1 MFLQSSPYSIPL
13 VIIIFFSIIT
23 ICYINLLDIFRKES
37 RSTIESFIIIGSMIW
52 MLGNLLELEVVG
64 YQLKLLCSKV
74 QYIGIAAV
82 SISWL
87 TFSFQYTSIKKWQ
100 TKRNITLICIIPV
113 IVLILV
119 FTNEFHG
126 LIIKEASLGNFMG
139 FSVLN
144 KVFGVGHWVAIIY
157 LLFSILIGSVL
168 IIQMLISTNYT
179 YKWQAWVF
187 LFALTVPLSTIMLY
201 LLDIEPFPHLELMP
215 VSIGLGG
222 IITAIILSRSK
233 IGEIVP
239 IACNNVV
246 GSINDGVIVLDSQ
259 NNILD
264 INSSFQRIFN
274 KHIKEIIGKPLEKVF
289 PYLSSKTE
297 ELRSRNISNGCFY
310 IYREDKKD
318 IYDIN
323 VSNIFNWQ
331 GMHVG
336 KVVLVHDITELE
348 KTKEEIK
355 YLSFYDK
362 LTGLH
367 SRAYFEVE
375 LNRLDT
381 SRQAPI
387 SIITGDVNGL
397 KLVNNTFGYTEGDK
411 LLIKVAELLK
421 KSCRSEDII
430 ARWGGGG
437 FIILLTKTSHD
448 DSYEIVKRI
457 EKNCKEMGNPKVS
470 ISMSIGFSTK
480 DRNSKDIVVVMKE
493 AEERMMRR
501 KLLNGK
507 SIYSSMISSLRRTL
521 WEKSYETEQ
530 HGERIKK
537 LSLKL
542 GNSISLP
549 ANKLDELELLATLHD
564 IGKVAIPDEILTK
577 EGALNEEEWKIM
589 RNHSEIGYHIASTS
603 PQISSIA
610 KGILFHHEWWNGQ
623 GYPQGLKEEKI
634 PIISRIV
641 AITDAY
647 DAMTNHRPYK
657 KPISKREA
665 IEEIKRNAG
674 VQFDPALVEKF
685 VLLCSS

>member
-1 MFLQSSPYSIPL
+1 
-13 VIIIFFSIIT
+13 
-23 ICYINLLDIFRKES
+23 
-37 RSTIESFIIIGSMIW
+37 
-52 MLGNLLELEVVG
+52 
-64 YQLKLLCSKV
+64 
-74 QYIGIAAV
+74 
-82 SISWL
+82 
-87 TFSFQYTSIKKWQ
+87 
-100 TKRNITLICIIPV
+100 
-113 IVLILV
+113 
-119 FTNEFHG
+119 
-126 LIIKEASLGNFMG
+126 
-139 FSVLN
+139 
-144 KVFGVGHWVAIIY
+144 
-157 LLFSILIGSVL
+157 
-168 IIQMLISTNYT
+168 
-179 YKWQAWVF
+179 
-187 LFALTVPLSTIMLY
+187 
-201 LLDIEPFPHLELMP
+201 
-215 VSIGLGG
+215 
-222 IITAIILSRSK
+222 
-233 IGEIVP
+233 
-239 IACNNVV
+239 
-246 GSINDGVIVLDSQ
+246 
-259 NNILD
+259 
-264 INSSFQRIFN
+264 
-274 KHIKEIIGKPLEKVF
+274 
-289 PYLSSKTE
+289 
-297 ELRSRNISNGCFY
+297 
-310 IYREDKKD
+310 
-318 IYDIN
+318 
-323 VSNIFNWQ
+323 
-331 GMHVG
+331 
-336 KVVLVHDITELE
+336 
-348 KTKEEIK
+348 
-355 YLSFYDK
+355 
-362 LTGLH
+362 
-367 SRAYFEVE
+367 
-375 LNRLDT
+375 
-381 SRQAPI
+381 
-387 SIITGDVNGL
+387 VNGL

-457 EKNCKEMGNPKVS
+457 EKNCKEMGNPKVP

-480 DRNSKDIVVVMKE
+480 DRNSKDIAVVVKE

-542 GNSISLP
+542 GNSIGLP
-549 ANKLDELELLATLHD
+549 ANKLDELELLAILHD

-603 PQISSIA
+603 PQISPIA
-610 KGILFHHEWWNGQ
+610 KGILSHHEWWNGQ

-657 KPISKREA
+657 KPMSKREA

-674 VQFDPALVEKF
+674 IQFDPALVEKF